1 MLNLHI
7 CMLVWLNS
15 TPLRLTFHIDGAVF
29 LRPLCFCFKDFTSRS
44 KKFIVVE
51 YDRRKWRSESFLI
64 AYTFGSFIANHCKL
78 FDCWTW
84 FGFFI
89 HRNQNILENKN
100 LNKINYLIA
109 KVFFSWHTNT
119 PASWLCQQQNYHH
132 SHEKLFIIHF
142 NPMYYFK
149 SFSFGIWLTK
159 IVSNAILRLIVYRIF
174 SFIKLC
180 KNEGLFR
187 KKNKTKKYKYY
198 ANKVISFYSILI
210 WAIKIV
216 CPLIKRWNAQAFQHR
231 KNEMISILVVN
242 IIEFVS
248 YLFFL

>member
-119 PASWLCQQQNYHH
+119 PASWLCHN
-132 SHEKLFIIHF
+132 KIITTH
-142 NPMYYFK
+142 
-149 SFSFGIWLTK
+149 TK
-159 IVSNAILRLIVYRIF
+159 NCSL
-174 SFIKLC
+174 S
-180 KNEGLFR
+180 
-187 KKNKTKKYKYY
+187 
-198 ANKVISFYSILI
+198 
-210 WAIKIV
+210 
-216 CPLIKRWNAQAFQHR
+216 
-231 KNEMISILVVN
+231 ISIPC
-242 IIEFVS
+242 IISNLFLSEFDWQKS
-248 YLFFL
+248 YRMRFYV